1 MTNLKKAED
10 FAFQEA
16 SHKFIERMQVD
27 KITLQDLGLFENEQD
42 AGIVG
47 HLNFCKSNGGK
58 VQLNQYLHTPLAT
71 LSQIKDRQHTLQML
85 IAHLGQLEQ
94 MKISNGT
101 CLVIERF
108 FETGFTTIPAS
119 ISLPGAYWYQLW
131 NKADYSLLKY
141 SVDHLVL
148 FVQNL
153 MHCISIFEKE
163 ENKPPALEQLILKL
177 KKELHHPAI
186 ESLRAKNRINN
197 PQTYLRLG
205 YFFLYQYKN
214 SAKHLL
220 SYFYEL
226 DALYSLAKAHTK
238 YQFVF
243 PEWIEDSKPYLQVAG
258 AVHPL
263 VENAIGNN
271 LSLIPT
277 QNFLFLTGAN
287 MAGKSTFIKSIGIM
301 VYLAHIGIGAPAKK
315 IHLTLMDGLITNLNI
330 ADNVIKGE
338 SYFYNE
344 VQRIKNTV
352 LKINDGKKNCVL
364 IDELFKGT
372 NILDAMKCSTKVIE
386 GLQKIN
392 SSVFILSTHLYEIS
406 DQLKQYQNIQ
416 FSYFETS
423 VQDKALS
430 FPYLL
435 KPGVSEDR
443 IGYLILEREGVVE
456 LLDQL

>member
-1 MTNLKKAED
+1 MNC
-10 FAFQEA
+10 
-16 SHKFIERMQVD
+16 V
-27 KITLQDLGLFENEQD
+27 
-42 AGIVG
+42 
-47 HLNFCKSNGGK
+47 
-58 VQLNQYLHTPLAT
+58 
-71 LSQIKDRQHTLQML
+71 
-85 IAHLGQLEQ
+85 
-94 MKISNGT
+94 
-101 CLVIERF
+101 
-108 FETGFTTIPAS
+108 
-119 ISLPGAYWYQLW
+119 SL
-131 NKADYSLLKY
+131 
-141 SVDHLVL
+141 
-148 FVQNL
+148 
-153 MHCISIFEKE
+153 FEKE
-163 ENKPPALEQLILKL
+163 ENNPQALEQLIQKI
-177 KKELHHPAI
+177 KKELTHPAI
-186 ESLRAKNRINN
+186 QSLREQKINDN
-197 PQTYLRLG
+197 PQTNLRLG
-205 YFFLYQYKN
+205 YFFLYHYKN
-214 SAKHLL
+214 SAKFLL

-226 DALYSLAKAHTK
+226 DALYSLAKAHAK

-243 PEWIEDSKPYLQVAG
+243 PEWIEDSKPYLQVEG

-271 LSLIPT
+271 VSLTPS

-301 VYLAHIGIGAPAKK
+301 VYLAHIGMGVPAKK
-315 IHLTLMDGLITNLNI
+315 LNLTLMDGLITNLNI
-330 ADNVIKGE
+330 ADNVVKGE

-372 NILDAMKCSTKVIE
+372 NILDAMKCSAKVIE
-386 GLQKIN
+386 GLQKIS
-392 SSVFILSTHLYEIS
+392 SSVFVLSTHLYEIS

-423 VQDKALS
+423 VQDKSLS

-443 IGYLILEREGVVE
+443 IGYLILEREGVVK

>member
-1 MTNLKKAED
+1 
-10 FAFQEA
+10 
-16 SHKFIERMQVD
+16 MQVD

-58 VQLNQYLHTPLAT
+58 VQLNQYLHSPLAT
-71 LSQIKDRQHTLQML
+71 LTQIKDRQQALKRF
-85 IAHLGQLEQ
+85 IAHLDQLEQ

-108 FETGFTTIPAS
+108 FETGFASIPS
-119 ISLPGAYWYQLW
+119 HISLPGAYWYLLW

-141 SVDHLVL
+141 SVEHLVL
-148 FVQNL
+148 FIQNL
-153 MHCISIFEKE
+153 MQWVSIFEKE
-163 ENKPPALEQLILKL
+163 ENNPPALEQLIRKI
-177 KKELHHPAI
+177 KKELNHDVLEALS
-186 ESLRAKNRINN
+186 EKNINDN
-197 PQTYLRLG
+197 PQAYLQLG

-214 SAKHLL
+214 SAKYLL

-226 DALYSLAKAHTK
+226 DVLYSLAKAHAV

-243 PEWIEDSKPYLQVAG
+243 PEWIEDPKPYLQVEG

-263 VENAIGNN
+263 VENAIGND
-271 LSLIPT
+271 LSLSPN

-287 MAGKSTFIKSIGIM
+287 MAGKSTFIKSMGIM
-301 VYLAHIGIGAPAKK
+301 VYLSHVGMGAPAKK
-315 IHLTLMDGLITNLNI
+315 ISMTLMDGLITNLNI
-330 ADNVIKGE
+330 ADNVVKGE

-344 VQRIKNTV
+344 VQRIKNTI

-386 GLQKIN
+386 GLQKMN

-406 DQLKQYQNIQ
+406 EQLKQYQNIQ

-423 VQDKALS
+423 VKDKTLQ

-456 LLDQL
+456 LLEQL